1 MNKLINDLERK
12 FGKYA
17 IPNLSMYIVALYAI
31 GYVLVGFAPSSLNLT
46 YYLSLNPER
55 ILHGQVWR
63 LFSWLIIPP
72 TAVSFLVI
80 ITLIFYY
87 FVGSNME

>member
-1 MNKLINDLERK
+1 MNKLINDLERR

-31 GYVLVGFAPSSLNLT
+31 GYVLVGFAPSSMNLT

-72 TAVSFLVI
+72 TAVSFLVRVE
-80 ITLIFYY
+80 F
-87 FVGSNME
+87 